1 MKKQIEKLTAIHR
14 AIENREQS
22 IEVLQCFWQQ
32 WDAIGSREQM
42 QKISKKI
49 AKQEKAIKQ
58 LRAKAGQVCYD
69 LIKEL

>member
-22 IEVLQCFWQQ
+22 IEMLQGFWQQ

-49 AKQEKAIKQ
+49 AKQEKAIKE
-58 LRAKAGQVCYD
+58 LRAKAGQVAYD